1 MRLHIPIIIVVFVT
15 LINFQATN
23 AQIANSIT
31 RPSLTKKSLAEKI
44 YLQIDNTLYQTGET
58 VWFKAIVSKSF
69 DNSLSDIS
77 GILYVELIDEN
88 EEVIEKRSLKLNE
101 GIADGSFNL
110 QESYKTGKYVIRAY
124 TYWNRNFDDDFIYS
138 QPIEVFNLK
147 EKAVLRKP
155 IVNTLVTLTDSSNI
169 LTADINPKVVD
180 AKYKGKLKLYIK
192 TDVALDSVE
201 LTKDNSNIYKLNYQ
215 LPERISQA
223 KLSFN
228 MTSEDRFFNT
238 TTEDTYSKTVII
250 DKDFLDVQ
258 FFPEGGDLVNG
269 LLSSVGLKSL
279 DYKGLGYK
287 VSGSIKNNEGTVM
300 TTFSS
305 NDLGM
310 CTFKLLPEQGKNY
323 YAEIYEQD
331 VAYTYPLPKAK
342 PSGSVLSVASL
353 NHQIRL
359 ALMHSATN
367 LGSVRV
373 KTSSRG
379 VVYHDF
385 NMQLKDQKAIASIPK
400 STLPDGIVKLSVYN
414 LNNRIIGER
423 LYFNHRVDK
432 RLNLSLNGTRE
443 NYFQRDK
450 TSVTLKLDSLR
461 LSNTTS
467 ISVLVLQKDKLEA
480 SQQFKPNL
488 LAQMLL
494 NSELKGFIENP
505 SSYFDAKNADSTL
518 DLDALMLTQGWRAYK
533 YSKSAPST
541 FYKYKAE
548 KGLTVTGTIGEYFN
562 PLKRPKKP
570 LDLNMIVYDEPAAI
584 YKQEIDSSGRYRFE
598 IDAIYK
604 PKIEVFMQV
613 VDKKGVPVNFGINR
627 GKKWKPEVKLTK
639 AQDIIVPE
647 QVVTQFTQATE
658 ITNKR
663 KQDYQTFYNTIALD
677 EVELRDYELT
687 PAREKSIEL
696 HGEPQ
701 HVIDGKELVKVA
713 PEWNYGVYSVLKAK
727 YPDLVQIT
735 VIPGIPPWLYAKVV
749 KSDLTLVLVDN
760 IPVYYENY
768 RFIQDIPVEEVVSMD
783 IIEDAKEVYRY
794 AFEIFGT
801 GNINFGATVVSYLNI
816 YTKSGNGLLGI
827 TKAKGVLTDQITGF
841 TESVAFYAPTY
852 ETLSNQDWNIP
863 DNRSVIH
870 WSPNVVLNA
879 KGEYTL
885 EFYND
890 DYVGDVAVIVE
901 AISKDGKLGT
911 LQKTYTVKEA
921 ER

>member
-1 MRLHIPIIIVVFVT
+1 MRLHVPIIIVMFLTV
-15 LINFQATN
+15 INFQTTN
-23 AQIANSIT
+23 AQILNNVT
-31 RPSLTKKSLAEKI
+31 KPSLTNKSLAEKI
-44 YLQIDNTLYQTGET
+44 YLQLDNTLYQTGET

-77 GILYVELIDEN
+77 GIIYVDLIDDK
-88 EEVIEKRSLKLNE
+88 EEVLEKRILKLNE
-101 GIADGSFNL
+101 GIADGTFNL

-124 TYWNRNFDDDFIYS
+124 THWNRNFETDFIFS
-138 QPIEVFNLK
+138 QPIDVFNLK
-147 EKAVLRKP
+147 EKDEVKHTIINA
-155 IVNTLVTLTDSSNI
+155 LVTVGERNV
-169 LTADINPKVVD
+169 LTADINPRVVD
-180 AKYKGKLKLYIK
+180 AKYRGKLKLYIK
-192 TDVALDSVE
+192 TDLALDSVE
-201 LTKDNSNIYKLNYQ
+201 LTKDATTIYKLNYQ

-228 MTSEDRFFNT
+228 ITSEDTFFNT
-238 TTEDTYSKTVII
+238 STEDVYSKTVII

-258 FFPEGGDLVNG
+258 FFPEGGDMVNG
-269 LLSSVGLKSL
+269 LLSTVGLKSL

-287 VSGSIKNNEGTVM
+287 VSGSIKNTDGTVM
-300 TTFSS
+300 TTFSI
-305 NDLGM
+305 NNLGM

-323 YAEIYEQD
+323 YAEIYKQD
-331 VAYTYPLPKAK
+331 VVYTYPLPKAK
-342 PSGSVLSVASL
+342 ASGSVLSVANL
-353 NHQIRL
+353 NDHIRL
-359 ALMHSATN
+359 SLMHSATN
-367 LGSVRV
+367 LSSVRV
-373 KTSSRG
+373 KTASRG

-400 STLPDGIVKLSVYN
+400 SALPDGIVKLSVYN
-414 LNNRIIGER
+414 PSNQVISER
-423 LYFNHRVDK
+423 LYFNHRADK

-450 TSVTLKLDSLR
+450 TSLTLKLDSLK

-467 ISVLVLQKDKLEA
+467 ISVLVLQKDKLEV

-505 SSYFDAKNADSTL
+505 SSYFDVINADSTL

-533 YSKSAPST
+533 YDKSVPST
-541 FYKYKAE
+541 FYKHKAE

-562 PLKRPKKP
+562 PLKRPKKA

-584 YKQEIDSSGRYRFE
+584 YKQEIDSSGRYRF
-598 IDAIYK
+598 DLDDIYK
-604 PKIEVFMQV
+604 PNTEVFMQV
-613 VDKKGVPVNFGINR
+613 VDKKGKPINFGINMD
-627 GKKWKPEVKLTK
+627 KKWEPDVELTK
-639 AQDIIVPE
+639 AQDIVLPE
-647 QVVTQFTQATE
+647 QMVTAFTQTTA

-663 KQDYQTFYNTIALD
+663 KQDYQTFSNTIALE

-687 PAREKSIEL
+687 PEREKSIEL

-701 HVIDGKELVKVA
+701 HVIDGEELVKVA
-713 PEWNYGVYSVLKAK
+713 PEWNFGIYSVLKAK
-727 YPDLVQIT
+727 YPDLVRIIQ
-735 VIPGIPPWLYAKVV
+735 VPGVPPWYYAKVV
-749 KSDLTLVLVDN
+749 KSDITLVLIDN
-760 IPVYYENY
+760 IPVYYEDY
-768 RFIQDIPVEEVVSMD
+768 KYIQDIPVEEVESLD
-783 IIEDAKEVYRY
+783 IIIKAKNVSRY
-794 AFEIFGT
+794 ALEIFGT
-801 GNINFGATVVSYLNI
+801 YNVNFGTAVVSYLNI
-816 YTKSGNGLLGI
+816 YTKSGNGLFGM
-827 TKAKGVLTDQITGF
+827 TKAKGVRTDEISGF
-841 TESVAFYAPTY
+841 TESVAFYAPIY

-890 DYVGDVAVIVE
+890 DYIGDVAVIVE

-911 LQKTYTVKEA
+911 LEKTYTIKEA